1 MSLSIFKIESWTPS
15 VSGMITVL
23 KTIMSLFKSSASKP
37 YDILILEYGI
47 DRPREME
54 FLCSIAKPHISVL
67 TKLDAVHSLQFGTAE
82 DIANEELKLQANT
95 LLKCYINNNDPHGM
109 NLISSLQTK
118 VAIYNTQNTTTL
130 EKGII

>member
-1 MSLSIFKIESWTPS
+1 MSLSIFQIEERTPS
-15 VSGMITVL
+15 VSGMISTLQTLYKKV
-23 KTIMSLFKSSASKP
+23 KSPQKP

-47 DRPREME
+47 DRPLEME
-54 FLCSIAKPHISVL
+54 FLCSICKPHISVL

-82 DIANEELKLQANT
+82 DIANEELKLQKNT

-118 VAIYNTQNTTTL
+118 IAIYNTMSS
-130 EKGII
+130 